1 MRQLRAQMEALP
13 DGPQFT
19 QMRAGLESDYYDLEN
34 IERGYSQIAGIKAE
48 ATYADDGLIYG
59 SYGISKT
66 IGIIMFS
73 QLVLFKSKFMM
84 EAKDDSKKKDELE
97 QLTR

>member
-1 MRQLRAQMEALP
+1 MS
-13 DGPQFT
+13 T
-19 QMRAGLESDYYDLEN
+19 
-34 IERGYSQIAGIKAE
+34 ERFVGYLKIPEPLIFCPNYSTTKRVFFHLSE
-48 ATYADDGLIYG
+48 PMKNGLIYG

>member
-1 MRQLRAQMEALP
+1 MK
-13 DGPQFT
+13 
-19 QMRAGLESDYYDLEN
+19 N
-34 IERGYSQIAGIKAE
+34 
-48 ATYADDGLIYG
+48 GLIYG

>member
-1 MRQLRAQMEALP
+1 MGDYKIPEPLIFCPNYSTTKRIFIHLSDP
-13 DGPQFT
+13 DG
-19 QMRAGLESDYYDLEN
+19 N
-34 IERGYSQIAGIKAE
+34 
-48 ATYADDGLIYG
+48 GLIYG

-66 IGIIMFS
+66 IGLIMFS

-84 EAKDDSKKKDELE
+84 EAKDDSKKKDELK